1 MGERRTLRLLL
12 DTHVWVWA
20 LLQPE
25 QIAGDTSAVLADAGN
40 ELWLSPVS
48 VWELLMLVERGRV
61 ELDRAPREWVS
72 EALDAW
78 PIRDAPLNRD
88 VALRSRSLDLA
99 HEDPADRFIASTAL
113 EYDLVLVTRDTR
125 LLGSRE
131 VTVLRA

>member
-1 MGERRTLRLLL
+1 MRLLL

-25 QIAGDTSAVLADAGN
+25 KIATDTSAILEDAQN

-61 ELDRAPREWVS
+61 ELDRPPSEWVR

-78 PIRDAPLNRD
+78 PVRDAPLNRA
-88 VALRSRSLDLA
+88 VAIRSRAVDLA
-99 HEDPADRFIASTAL
+99 HDDPADRFIASTAL
-113 EYDLVLVTRDTR
+113 EYDLVLVTRDAR
-125 LLGSRE
+125 LLLSRE